1 MREMKDS
8 GIPWIGEIPSDW
20 KILRLKQLLAN
31 GKDAIKV
38 GPFGSQLSGSDF
50 TNDGFWV
57 YNQQTVINHDF
68 SKNDTF
74 INHEKFNAMKSFQVR
89 ASDIL
94 ITTRG
99 TIGKICRIPKNFH
112 EGIIHPCII
121 KFRIDDT
128 KILYNIIEM
137 LFNNSDLVKNQLN
150 YMSNAT
156 TIDVIYSSTLKNIY
170 IPVAPIKVQRRIAD
184 YLDTKCARI
193 DSIRKNVEAEIEAL
207 KQYKKSVITE
217 AVTKG
222 LNKNVEMKDS
232 GIPWI
237 GEIPKNWKTGKIKY
251 IADYSLNY
259 PIGDGDHGLIKSS
272 DYQIE
277 GIPYIR
283 VLNLT
288 WGFGLDLTN
297 IVYIS
302 EKQNRSIQGSQLKP
316 DDILIA
322 KTGAT
327 IGKTAI
333 VPATLPISNTTS
345 HVGKISVS
353 KEHCAMYFY
362 YQMNSSIVQKQV
374 YDISSMQSTRPE
386 LGIEGLKN
394 LAIVIPPKLEQEK
407 ISAYIQDEVIRI
419 NLIIKQKKG
428 VLTNLDSYKK
438 SLIYEYVTGK
448 KEVPTV

>member
-31 GKDAIKV
+31 EKDAIKV

-207 KQYKKSVITE
+207 KQYKQSVITE

-222 LNKNVEMKDS
+222 LDKNVEMKDS
-232 GIPWI
+232 EVDWNVKIPQNWNISRLGFESYIRARLGWKGLKANEYVDEGYAFISAFNIQSGKLLWNPLNYITKERYDESPEIKLKVGDVLIVKDGAGVGKVARIDDLPKGEASPNSSI
-237 GEIPKNWKTGKIKY
+237 GVITPYKKLDYKYLAYYLQSSTFNHFVQKLLNGMGVPHLTQEILRKIYIFIPHIKEQQQ
-251 IADYSLNY
+251 IADYLDTKCSKIDSIIHKKQEL
-259 PIGDGDHGLIKSS
+259 
-272 DYQIE
+272 
-277 GIPYIR
+277 
-283 VLNLT
+283 LT
-288 WGFGLDLTN
+288 KLDT
-297 IVYIS
+297 
-302 EKQNRSIQGSQLKP
+302 
-316 DDILIA
+316 
-322 KTGAT
+322 
-327 IGKTAI
+327 
-333 VPATLPISNTTS
+333 
-345 HVGKISVS
+345 
-353 KEHCAMYFY
+353 
-362 YQMNSSIVQKQV
+362 
-374 YDISSMQSTRPE
+374 
-386 LGIEGLKN
+386 
-394 LAIVIPPKLEQEK
+394 
-407 ISAYIQDEVIRI
+407 
-419 NLIIKQKKG
+419 
-428 VLTNLDSYKK
+428 YKK

-448 KEVPTV
+448 KEVPAV

>member
-121 KFRIDDT
+121 KFRVDDT

-184 YLDTKCARI
+184 YLDSKCAKI
-193 DSIRKNVEAEIEAL
+193 DSIKKNVELEIEAM

-222 LNKNVEMKDS
+222 LDKNVEMKDS
-232 GIPWI
+232 GIPWCPQ
-237 GEIPKNWKTGKIKY
+237 IPEHWIPTNPKALFHQRKERARKNDKQLTASQKYGIVFQDEFMKIENQKVVTVAKDFDILKHVEPNDFVISMRSFQGGLEFSKLSGCISSAYVMLIPNFNLVYPSFYKWFFKSDKY
-251 IADYSLNY
+251 IN
-259 PIGDGDHGLIKSS
+259 
-272 DYQIE
+272 
-277 GIPYIR
+277 
-283 VLNLT
+283 
-288 WGFGLDLTN
+288 
-297 IVYIS
+297 
-302 EKQNRSIQGSQLKP
+302 
-316 DDILIA
+316 
-322 KTGAT
+322 
-327 IGKTAI
+327 AI
-333 VPATLPISNTTS
+333 
-345 HVGKISVS
+345 
-353 KEHCAMYFY
+353 
-362 YQMNSSIVQKQV
+362 
-374 YDISSMQSTRPE
+374 QSTT
-386 LGIEGLKN
+386 
-394 LAIVIPPKLEQEK
+394 
-407 ISAYIQDEVIRI
+407 
-419 NLIIKQKKG
+419 NLIRDGQAMRFANFVLVPLFIIPLDEQRKIANYLDTKCAKIDSIIQKKQEL
-428 VLTNLDSYKK
+428 LTNLDTYKK

-448 KEVPTV
+448 KEVPAV

>member
-121 KFRIDDT
+121 KFRVDDT

-184 YLDTKCARI
+184 YLDSKCAKI
-193 DSIRKNVEAEIEAL
+193 DSIKKNVELEIEAM

-222 LNKNVEMKDS
+222 LDKNVEMKDS
-232 GIPWI
+232 GIPWCPQ
-237 GEIPKNWKTGKIKY
+237 IPEHWIPTNPKALFHQKKERARKNDKQLTASQKYGIVFQDEFMKIENQKVVTVAKDFDILKHVEPNDFVISMRSFQGGLEFSKLSGCISSAYVMLIPNFNLVYPSFYKWFFKSDKY
-251 IADYSLNY
+251 IN
-259 PIGDGDHGLIKSS
+259 
-272 DYQIE
+272 
-277 GIPYIR
+277 
-283 VLNLT
+283 
-288 WGFGLDLTN
+288 
-297 IVYIS
+297 
-302 EKQNRSIQGSQLKP
+302 
-316 DDILIA
+316 
-322 KTGAT
+322 
-327 IGKTAI
+327 AI
-333 VPATLPISNTTS
+333 
-345 HVGKISVS
+345 
-353 KEHCAMYFY
+353 
-362 YQMNSSIVQKQV
+362 
-374 YDISSMQSTRPE
+374 QSTT
-386 LGIEGLKN
+386 
-394 LAIVIPPKLEQEK
+394 
-407 ISAYIQDEVIRI
+407 
-419 NLIIKQKKG
+419 NLIRDGQAMRFANFVLVPLFIIPLDEQRKIANYLDTKCAKIDSIIQKKQEL
-428 VLTNLDSYKK
+428 LTNLDTYKK

-448 KEVPTV
+448 KEVPAV

>member
-99 TIGKICRIPKNFH
+99 TIGKICRIAKNFH

-193 DSIRKNVEAEIEAL
+193 DFIKKNMEAEIEAL
-207 KQYKKSVITE
+207 KQYKQSVITE

-222 LNKNVEMKDS
+222 LNKNVKMKDS

-237 GEIPKNWKTGKIKY
+237 GKIPKDWKVCPLKYLCSYNNETLPENTNSEYEFDYVDIGSVTYGKGIENYQHLKFSKAPSRARRLVKKGDVILSTVRTYLKATAQIPENVYPIVVSTGYLTLRAKEQIIPNFLKY
-251 IADYSLNY
+251 SVQQDAFISEIEAKSSGVSYPAINAIEAVRTNVIVPPIYEQQRIADY
-259 PIGDGDHGLIKSS
+259 
-272 DYQIE
+272 
-277 GIPYIR
+277 
-283 VLNLT
+283 
-288 WGFGLDLTN
+288 LDSKCSK
-297 IVYIS
+297 ID
-302 EKQNRSIQGSQLKP
+302 SI
-316 DDILIA
+316 I
-322 KTGAT
+322 
-327 IGKTAI
+327 
-333 VPATLPISNTTS
+333 
-345 HVGKISVS
+345 
-353 KEHCAMYFY
+353 
-362 YQMNSSIVQKQV
+362 
-374 YDISSMQSTRPE
+374 
-386 LGIEGLKN
+386 
-394 LAIVIPPKLEQEK
+394 
-407 ISAYIQDEVIRI
+407 
-419 NLIIKQKKG
+419 QKKQE
-428 VLTNLDSYKK
+428 LLANLDTYKK

-448 KEVPTV
+448 KEVPSA

>member
-74 INHEKFNAMKSFQVR
+74 INHEKFNAMESFQVR

-222 LNKNVEMKDS
+222 LDKNVKMKDS

-237 GEIPKNWKTGKIKY
+237 GKIPKDWKTSKIKY
-251 IADYSLNY
+251 VAELYNGDRGKDYPSGNDLL
-259 PIGDGDHGLIKSS
+259 D
-272 DYQIE
+272 E
-277 GIPYIR
+277 GIIF
-283 VLNLT
+283 LT
-288 WGFGLDLTN
+288 SNNVHGIELDCSHE
-297 IVYIS
+297 ISKYIS
-302 EKQNRSIQGSQLKP
+302 EKRYRLLGGAKIKIGDIIYCLRGSIGNCSINLNQ
-316 DDILIA
+316 
-322 KTGAT
+322 T
-327 IGKTAI
+327 IGTIASSLVDIRPRKI
-333 VPATLPISNTTS
+333 VPKFLNYCLQSDINNTQTKNYSTGSCAANLSAENVSNYFLIQPPIEEQHHIVDFLDT
-345 HVGKISVS
+345 K
-353 KEHCAMYFY
+353 CARID
-362 YQMNSSIVQKQV
+362 SI
-374 YDISSMQSTRPE
+374 I
-386 LGIEGLKN
+386 
-394 LAIVIPPKLEQEK
+394 
-407 ISAYIQDEVIRI
+407 
-419 NLIIKQKKG
+419 QKKQE
-428 VLTNLDSYKK
+428 LLANLDTYKK

-448 KEVPTV
+448 KEVPSA

>member
-170 IPVAPIKVQRRIAD
+170 IPVAPIKVQRRIAN
-184 YLDTKCARI
+184 YLDAKCAEI

-222 LNKNVEMKDS
+222 LNKDVEMKDS

-237 GEIPKNWKTGKIKY
+237 GNIPKKWQIVPLKRLVLMPIKDGTHQTPTYTESSNGIPFLSSGNVRTGKINWENIKY
-251 IADYSLNY
+251 ITPELHEKLSKEVK
-259 PIGDGDHGLIKSS
+259 P
-272 DYQIE
+272 QI
-277 GIPYIR
+277 
-283 VLNLT
+283 N
-288 WGFGLDLTN
+288 
-297 IVYIS
+297 
-302 EKQNRSIQGSQLKP
+302 
-316 DDILIA
+316 DILLA
-322 KTGAT
+322 KNGTTGVA
-327 IGKTAI
+327 AI
-333 VPATLPISNTTS
+333 VDKNYIFDVYVTL
-345 HVGKISVS
+345 
-353 KEHCAMYFY
+353 A
-362 YQMNSSIVQKQV
+362 
-374 YDISSMQSTRPE
+374 
-386 LGIEGLKN
+386 
-394 LAIVIPPKLEQEK
+394 
-407 ISAYIQDEVIRI
+407 VIRANPQYLIPRFLLYAI
-419 NLIIKQKKG
+419 NSNISKYQFNQSLKGIGTPNLHLDEINKTRILVPTLAEQCQIADFLDSKCSKIDSIIQKKQE
-428 VLTNLDSYKK
+428 LLANLDTYKK

-448 KEVPTV
+448 KEVPAV